1 MEQLSIVVIG
11 GGMVGLA
18 TALALAKAGF
28 TDIGLIEQQAFP
40 ILNDNNQ
47 RPISTR
53 VSAITPA
60 SVNFFKDIDLWS
72 RLPAERMGVID
83 KMQVWEDEAKPM
95 LFTASGARVPALG
108 YIIENDVMVAELAQC
123 VREQS
128 TIQLLMPCQL
138 QTLTRTPDGFII
150 TMAYGKTIKTGLV
163 IGADGANSWV
173 RKQLDIAVT
182 IRDYQQTAIVATV
195 ATELPHQ
202 HIARQSFEKTSTC
215 AFLPLGDQH
224 QISLVWSVDK
234 PMVDALLALAPP
246 VFAEHLALRMQHC
259 LGQLNLV
266 SDRQHFALISRRAE
280 QYTQAHLAL
289 VGDAARSVHP
299 LAGQGVNLG
308 LKDVALLVDILRQA
322 KAEKRQIG
330 DAYILKR
337 YERAAKANAKRFL
350 FVIDGLFRLFKAD
363 LPLVNQVR
371 QTGFQ
376 GIAKCEPALSW
387 LMRQAMGL

>member
-1 MEQLSIVVIG
+1 MEQLNIVVVG
-11 GGMVGLA
+11 GGIVGLA

-28 TDIGLIEQQAFP
+28 THIGLLEQQAFP
-40 ILNDNNQ
+40 VLNEDEH

-60 SVNFFKDIDLWS
+60 SINFFKDIGLWE
-72 RLPAERMGVID
+72 RLPVSRMGLID
-83 KMQVWEDEAKPM
+83 RMQVWEDDAKPM

-123 VREQS
+123 VREHPA
-128 TIQLLMPCQL
+128 IQLLLPCQL
-138 QTLTRTPDGFII
+138 QTLSRNPDGFTII
-150 TMAYGKTIKTGLV
+150 LADGHTIQTPLL

-173 RKQLDIAVT
+173 RKQLDMAVT
-182 IRDYQQTAIVATV
+182 VRNYQQTAIVATV

-202 HIARQSFEKTSTC
+202 HIARQSFDSTSTC
-215 AFLPLGDQH
+215 AFLPLADQH
-224 QISLVWSVDK
+224 HISLVWSVDK
-234 PMVDALLALAPP
+234 PMVDALLALAAP
-246 VFAEHLALRMQHC
+246 VFAEHLAVRMQHH
-259 LGQLNLV
+259 LGKLNLV

-280 QYTQAHLAL
+280 HYTQAHVAL

-308 LKDVALLVDILRQA
+308 LKDVALLVDTLREA
-322 KAEKRQIG
+322 KAEKRYIS
-330 DAYILKR
+330 DAYVLKR

-350 FVIDGLFRLFKAD
+350 FVIDGLFRLFKTD
-363 LPLVNQVR
+363 FPLVSQVR

>member
-18 TALALAKAGF
+18 AALALAKAGF
-28 TDIGLIEQQAFP
+28 TNIGLIEQQVFP
-40 ILNDNNQ
+40 ILNEDIH
-47 RPISTR
+47 RPIGAR

-60 SVNFFKDIDLWS
+60 SVNFFKALGVWEQ
-72 RLPAERMGVID
+72 LPASRIGIID
-83 KMQVWEDEAKPM
+83 KMQVWEDDAKPM
-95 LFTASGARVPALG
+95 LFTASSARVPALG
-108 YIIENDVMVAELAQC
+108 YIIENEVVVAELAQC

-128 TIQLLMPCQL
+128 AIQLLMPCQL
-138 QTLTRTPDGFII
+138 QTLTRTPDGFTI
-150 TMAYGKTIKTGLV
+150 TLADGKTIQTPLL
-163 IGADGANSWV
+163 IGADGAHSWV
-173 RKQLDIAVT
+173 RKQLDMAVT

-202 HIARQSFEKTSTC
+202 QIARQSFDKTSTC
-215 AFLPLGDQH
+215 AFLPLADQN

-234 PMVDALLALAPP
+234 AMVDALLALAPS
-246 VFAEHLALRMQHC
+246 VFAEHLAVRMQHC

-266 SDRQHFALISRRAE
+266 SDRAHFALVSRRVE

-308 LKDVALLVDILRQA
+308 LKDAALLVETLQQA
-322 KAEKRQIG
+322 KAEKRQIA
-330 DAYILKR
+330 DAYVLKR
-337 YERAAKANAKRFL
+337 YERAAKANAKRML
-350 FVIDGLFRLFKAD
+350 FVIDGVFRLFKTD
-363 LPLVNQVR
+363 FPLANKVR

-376 GIAKCEPALSW
+376 GIAKCEPVLAW